1 MASERDLAQGKIYTF
16 RPISECFDLGID
28 ATIIP
33 HIVRRHMVL
42 VVGAVPRMG
51 GRYVKVM
58 TVSAETD
65 RSSTK
70 SLQITT
76 TLNDGGDYVPISPT
90 RKERY
95 PIQLRLRDYPDRNSE
110 QIMII
115 SQLEKYSYLKI
126 DECYEVPL
134 QMLLECRDDYG
145 NHYMILRKHRGGLAQ
160 LQNHIRKRDL
170 AREAENR
177 PLLSVEEELG
187 LPALDF

>member
-1 MASERDLAQGKIYTF
+1 MTSERDLAQGKIYTF

-42 VVGAVPRMG
+42 VVGAVPGMR

-58 TVSAETD
+58 TVSAEETD
-65 RSSTK
+65 QSYTK
-70 SLQITT
+70 SLQITS

-95 PIQLRLRDYPDRNSE
+95 LIQLRLRNYLDRTSE
-110 QIMII
+110 QIMNI

-134 QMLLECRDDYG
+134 QMLLECRDDHG
-145 NHYMILRKHRGGLAQ
+145 NHYMILRKH
-160 LQNHIRKRDL
+160 
-170 AREAENR
+170 
-177 PLLSVEEELG
+177 
-187 LPALDF
+187 